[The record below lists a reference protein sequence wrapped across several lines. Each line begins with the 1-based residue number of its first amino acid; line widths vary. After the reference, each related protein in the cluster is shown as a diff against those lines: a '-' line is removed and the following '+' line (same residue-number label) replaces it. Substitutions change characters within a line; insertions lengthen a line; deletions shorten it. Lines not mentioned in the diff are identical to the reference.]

1 MKRARR
7 MGEGLLIAAAIAA
20 LLVLALGIWMDRR
33 PREQTAPP
41 VHAVDAQALWKAER
55 IDINSATAQQ
65 LEELPGIGPALAE
78 AIVQYREE
86 HGPFESVEALDDV
99 PGIGPAKLEA
109 ARPYIRLE

>member
-7 MGEGLLIAAAIAA
+7 MGEGMLIAAAIFA
-20 LLVLALGIWMDRR
+20 LLALALGIWMDRR

-41 VHAVDAQALWKAER
+41 VHSVDEQALWRAER
-55 IDINSATAQQ
+55 IDLNSADAAE

-78 AIVQYREE
+78 AIVQYREA
-86 HGPFESVEALDDV
+86 HGPFESVEELDEV
-99 PGIGPAKLEA
+99 PGIGPAKIEA